1 MPGKITKVEGQR
13 PLPGVTQAAMA
24 ARTDMLVRD
33 QVDAITGEWLQRCA
47 KTPPTSIRQQVR
59 EQIHALVVDGIAADD
74 IRRGCARWMGT
85 GLPPSTLP
93 SQVNAVMNQTAPA
106 GRSRLERVEGT
117 LLNQRSRDLL
127 ALRADIEAQEQQQ
140 YAVGGAL

>member
-1 MPGKITKVEGQR
+1 MPGKIEKVDGQR

-33 QVDAITGEWLQRCA
+33 LVDTITQEWLERCA
-47 KTPPTSIRQQVR
+47 KTPPSSIRQQVR
-59 EQIHALVVDGIAADD
+59 AQIHALVVDGIAADD

-93 SQVNAVMNQTAPA
+93 SEVNAVMNQTAPA
-106 GRSRLERVEGT
+106 RRGQLAEVNGQLLNARTQERLAIVEHFEELERKAIG
-117 LLNQRSRDLL
+117 S
-127 ALRADIEAQEQQQ
+127 
-140 YAVGGAL
+140 